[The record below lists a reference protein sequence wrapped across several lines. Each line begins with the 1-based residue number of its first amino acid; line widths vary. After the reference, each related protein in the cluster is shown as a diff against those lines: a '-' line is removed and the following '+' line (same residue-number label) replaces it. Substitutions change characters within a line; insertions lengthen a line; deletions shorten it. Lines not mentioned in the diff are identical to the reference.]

1 MTRPIRIA
9 VAGGGLIAQVEH
21 LPNLV
26 ALRSRFELVAVSD
39 PSAKVR
45 AAIARRFAVST
56 VKDPEA
62 LLEHPVDAL
71 LVAAPDPWHGALAH
85 MALDRGL
92 HLFCE
97 KPLCYGTAEIDALIA
112 ARNRAGVV
120 AQVGYMKRFDPAYEA
135 ARSFVRGRG
144 PLLRYVSVEVR
155 DPDAWP
161 YIAHQMPVAADDLEA
176 ELRSETHRR
185 RSAQVSAA
193 LGFQPDD
200 RILRGFCEAYAS
212 ALVHDVNA
220 VHGLL
225 DVLEIEPGPVLG
237 AAIFADGLGGHASI
251 DVGGGQAL
259 WAMTY
264 VQLPRLA
271 DYSERIAFHFDDGL
285 VELTFPSPY
294 LNHHPTSLRV
304 TGSTGHRSE
313 TTTIREGY
321 GEAFVRELEGF
332 AGAIEGSGEARNSLE
347 DAHRDQALLT
357 AMARRAAGHPA

>member
-1 MTRPIRIA
+1 MTRRIRIA

-45 AAIARRFAVST
+45 AAITERFGVAT
-56 VKDPEA
+56 VKEPEA
-62 LLEHPVDAL
+62 LLDHPLDAL
-71 LVAAPDPWHGALAH
+71 LIAAPDPWHGDLAH
-85 MALDRGL
+85 MALKRGL

-135 ARSFVRGRG
+135 ARSLLRERG
-144 PLLRYVSVEVR
+144 PLRYVSVEVR

-161 YIAHQMPVAADDLEA
+161 YIAHQMPVPADDLAA

-185 RSAQVSAA
+185 RSAQVAAA

-225 DVLEIEPGPVLG
+225 DVLELEPGAVLG

-259 WAMTY
+259 WTMTY

-294 LNHHPTSLRV
+294 LNHHPTLLRV
-304 TGSTGHRSE
+304 TVSSGHRSE
-313 TTTIREGY
+313 TTAIREGY

-332 AGAIEGSGEARNSLE
+332 AAAIEGSGEARNTFE
-347 DAHRDQALLT
+347 DARRDQALLT
-357 AMARRAAGHPA
+357 ALARRAAGHPA